1 MGLEIRDQVKNV
13 DAVVIPVGGGGLI
26 AGTALALKTLSPT
39 VQIIGVEA
47 EACPSFSRA
56 MECGRPID
64 TKVVSSLADGLAAP
78 FVGVNAFVN
87 ARKFID
93 KMVTV
98 KEEFIAIAILRLV
111 EMEKAVVEG
120 AGAVG
125 FAAVLQGLLPEL
137 KGKRVVI
144 PLTGGNIDTT
154 VLGRCL
160 ERGLAAD
167 GRLVK
172 FKVTVSDR
180 PGGIAALTNLICS
193 VGVSIKDMIHERAW
207 VKTDI
212 FSVAVGPFYFPSA
225 LTVGGVGT
233 FQKDGEKRA
242 ARASKYLKF
251 SVRQVKVVVE
261 TRDQEHARALEE
273 ELRRHYDEVYFVSH

>member
-1 MGLEIRDQVKNV
+1 MSEFQPSDGIRKADQHQGRLVSGRW
-13 DAVVIPVGGGGLI
+13 P
-26 AGTALALKTLSPT
+26 
-39 VQIIGVEA
+39 
-47 EACPSFSRA
+47 R
-56 MECGRPID
+56 RPISRSQRLHQRAQIHRQNGISHRPLRRR
-64 TKVVSSLADGLAAP
+64 KRHLSSVTDP
-78 FVGVNAFVN
+78 FF
-87 ARKFID
+87 RSQ
-93 KMVTV
+93 VTV
-98 KEEFIAIAILRLV
+98 KEEYIAIAILRLV

-125 FAAVLQGLLPEL
+125 LAAVLQGLLPEL

-180 PGGIAALTNLICS
+180 PGGIAGLTNLIS
-193 VGVSIKDMIHERAW
+193 KVGVSIKDMIHERAW

-212 FSVAVGPFYFPSA
+212 FSVAVSPFKFLLA
-225 LTVGGVGT
+225 LTVDGIGT
-233 FQKDGEKRA
+233 FRKEDEKKA
-242 ARASKYLKF
+242 
-251 SVRQVKVVVE
+251 
-261 TRDQEHARALEE
+261 
-273 ELRRHYDEVYFVSH
+273 